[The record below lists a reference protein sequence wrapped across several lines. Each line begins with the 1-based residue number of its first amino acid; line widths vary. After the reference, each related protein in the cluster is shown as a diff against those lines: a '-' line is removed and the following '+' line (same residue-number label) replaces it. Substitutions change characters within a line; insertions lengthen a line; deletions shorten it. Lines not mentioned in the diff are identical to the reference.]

1 MPISPSGCQLR
12 AKEHPNLAGEVE
24 LFRLLGLSQ
33 DLCAAPVMP
42 HLAFHTNPLSL
53 PSGQDPLAF
62 DKAEGAKNVALDRR
76 GTVVG

>member
-1 MPISPSGCQLR
+1 
-12 AKEHPNLAGEVE
+12 
-24 LFRLLGLSQ
+24 
-33 DLCAAPVMP
+33 VMP